1 MFWKALDVLFKKV
14 SQRYGP
20 KIKTVET
27 TKVKVIFGLKM
38 VAILDFGSFPNQNII
53 FFTFFLEMGSW
64 INLEENKM
72 LIGGFPDIT
81 LVPNTPISI
90 ATMLQFCY

>member
-27 TKVKVIFGLKM
+27 TKVKVIFGLKTA
-38 VAILDFGSFPNQNII
+38 AILDFGPAHFRFGPETI
-53 FFTFFLEMGSW
+53 FFVILCS
-64 INLEENKM
+64 
-72 LIGGFPDIT
+72 DR
-81 LVPNTPISI
+81 
-90 ATMLQFCY
+90 

>member
-27 TKVKVIFGLKM
+27 TKVQVIFGLKTA
-38 VAILDFGSFPNQNII
+38 AILDFGRSPNQNVI
-53 FFTFFLEMGSW
+53 FFTFFFLKW
-64 INLEENKM
+64 
-72 LIGGFPDIT
+72 
-81 LVPNTPISI
+81 VPG
-90 ATMLQFCY
+90 